1 MKSRNAPDRL
11 QVGSGWGDNQLALR
25 QSNFTDRWL
34 ELQPGAAPL
43 EAYEQSAR
51 PGAYEPPDSI
61 AWLKEWPGS
70 EPIAEL
76 LRQAPPPV
84 RRLPRPNA
92 RVPIAQLHVPR
103 ASDTPDMHRCERV
116 GAWPLI
122 LLVGGTL
129 VVLVTSYVVLRVLGF
144 LSWRALGFAYHSVKM
159 VVLIAFKR
167 LKEAAASL
175 CP

>member
-1 MKSRNAPDRL
+1 MAGASAGCRPARGVRARVRLGLANPNPSPDP
-11 QVGSGWGDNQLALR
+11 SPNPNQ
-25 QSNFTDRWL
+25 
-34 ELQPGAAPL
+34 GAAPL
-43 EAYEQSAR
+43 EAYEQAAR

-84 RRLPRPNA
+84 RRLPPANA
-92 RVPIAQLHVPR
+92 RVPIAQLQVPR

-167 LKEAAASL
+167 LKEA
-175 CP
+175 C